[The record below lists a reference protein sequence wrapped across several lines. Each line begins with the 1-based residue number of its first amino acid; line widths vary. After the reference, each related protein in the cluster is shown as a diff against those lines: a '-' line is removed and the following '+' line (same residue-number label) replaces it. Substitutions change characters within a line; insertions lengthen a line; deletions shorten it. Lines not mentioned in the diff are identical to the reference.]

1 SRRRPPA
8 PRRPRGYGGRT
19 VGTQADGMLLKPR
32 LAHLF
37 QIALGHYEPGGRG
50 RGPIEGQEVRPGR
63 VELEADRE
71 GIEHLHGSDGGVE
84 GLRPRAAI
92 ACKAELDVLGRTG
105 VAVVKAQARTEGKS
119 IGEPIWALAPRLGK
133 AGAQPAPRQGTDE
146 GIV

>member
-1 SRRRPPA
+1 MPW
-8 PRRPRGYGGRT
+8 RGLDPGGMADEL

-32 LAHLF
+32 LTHLF

-63 VELEADRE
+63 VQLEADRA
-71 GIEHLHGSDGGVE
+71 GIRHLHATDGGVE

-119 IGEPIWALAPRLGK
+119 IGQPIWALAPGLGK
-133 AGAQPAPRQGTDE
+133 AGG
-146 GIV
+146 